1 MHASICLPTS
11 AWTSGSSRFE
21 RLSMLYQ
28 STSVITG
35 SGRSTDL
42 SRFLERE
49 TSTATAND
57 RLATYRVAAD
67 VASLSDPRSLASQAD
82 AEAQVTAETTG
93 IMRSLERATPMSTL
107 LAEAIQPALRSS
119 SRSAFV
125 FRSDMVAE
133 FAADR
138 LSAAHPKL
146 TERLDTGMI
155 RIGGARVLSTI
166 TAMPSSLRNQFK
178 RAIIVAPTRSAILA
192 TLAEPWLPEQVVIL
206 ADADTLAFA
215 ARDAD
220 RLAQEIDVPA
230 LAIRLRA
237 FAARATAR
245 VSEIG
250 RHAVQLDSEM
260 PTDDIEFPPGSVV
273 DLSGGPRGERRLVEI
288 SMNNGQRIIAR
299 ASTGIVL
306 RNDSAAMTSFIERP
320 ASQVRKGE
328 EVCVIGP
335 GFVER
340 ARTLVNVRATAA
352 AEIREYHLQ
361 VATRFGAIE
370 GDSVNDR
377 LRIVVS
383 LMGEPRVS
391 IETARYWVDLDDELD
406 KPLHDVVPHAPHD
419 RETFMRFTG
428 ALGIGPKLAES
439 FWLWAVVAQRSHRV
453 RSGNVFHD
461 AFRGILTDPHAALA
475 SNRDQSDD
483 IHALRAMAEEHVATV
498 ADTRSLEVT

>member
-1 MHASICLPTS
+1 
-11 AWTSGSSRFE
+11 
-21 RLSMLYQ
+21 
-28 STSVITG
+28 
-35 SGRSTDL
+35 
-42 SRFLERE
+42 
-49 TSTATAND
+49 
-57 RLATYRVAAD
+57 
-67 VASLSDPRSLASQAD
+67 
-82 AEAQVTAETTG
+82 
-93 IMRSLERATPMSTL
+93 
-107 LAEAIQPALRSS
+107 
-119 SRSAFV
+119 
-125 FRSDMVAE
+125 MVAE

-146 TERLDTGMI
+146 TERLDAGII
-155 RIGGARVLSTI
+155 RVGGARVLSTI

-192 TLAEPWLPEQVVIL
+192 TLAEPWLPEHVVIL

-220 RLAQEIDVPA
+220 RLAREIDVPA
-230 LAIRLRA
+230 LAVRLRA

-273 DLSGGPRGERRLVEI
+273 DLSGGSRGERRLVEI

-306 RNDSAAMTSFIERP
+306 RNDSAATTSFIERP
-320 ASQVRKGE
+320 ASQIRKGE

-361 VATRFGAIE
+361 VASRFSAIA
-370 GDSVNDR
+370 GDSVNER
-377 LRIVVS
+377 LRVVVS
-383 LMGEPRVS
+383 LMREPRVS
-391 IETARYWVDLDDELD
+391 IETARYWVDLNDELD

-439 FWLWAVVAQRSHRV
+439 FWLWAVVAQRSHRL
-453 RSGNVFHD
+453 RSGNIFHD

-475 SNRDQSDD
+475 SNRNRSDD
-483 IHALRAMAEEHVATV
+483 IRALRAMAEEHVATV
-498 ADTRSLEVT
+498 AETRSLEVT